1 MLDAESHL
9 LWVTAVEVPVL
20 GALFWLVWRNRRDTD
35 DRLTETQR
43 RADIAIAQTKDAL
56 TAFKLEVARSYASI
70 STLKDV
76 EARLTAHLLRIET
89 KLDETRARA
98 LETHGP

>member
-1 MLDAESHL
+1 MFEAESHL

-35 DRLTETQR
+35 CRLDETQR
-43 RADIAIAQTKDAL
+43 RADIAVTQTKEAL
-56 TAFKLEVARSYASI
+56 SAFKLEVARSYASI

-89 KLDETRARA
+89 KLDETRRRA
-98 LETHGP
+98 LEVNE

>member
-1 MLDAESHL
+1 MFEADSHL

-35 DRLTETQR
+35 DRLEETQR
-43 RADIAIAQTKDAL
+43 RADIAVSQSREAL
-56 TAFKLEVARSYASI
+56 AAFKLEVARSYASI

-89 KLDETRARA
+89 KLDETRRRA
-98 LETHGP
+98 LELND